1 MKHRIAALALSVVF
15 FAGTLSPGAAA
26 DNLRDI
32 KHVLLISIDGMH
44 ALDVARYIES
54 HPNSALA
61 ELANHGITYSKA
73 RTPSN

>member
-1 MKHRIAALALSVVF
+1 MKHRIAALALSAVF
-15 FAGTLSPGAAA
+15 FAGTLSPRAAA

-44 ALDVARYIES
+44 ALDVARCIES

-61 ELANHGITYSKA
+61 ELANHGITYSNA